1 MVFVVVTLMH
11 EGSCFAVTLVT
22 VFQRKDYG
30 WVVIFGTCVFVMRGC
45 VCVCMYHEG
54 VCVFVC
60 DEGVCVFVMRVC
72 VFVCDEGVCLCVSL

>member
-1 MVFVVVTLMH
+1 MFSIMQ
-11 EGSCFAVTLVT
+11 LVNQSYNNQSYMIG
-22 VFQRKDYG
+22 V
-30 WVVIFGTCVFVMRGC
+30 CVFVMRGCVC

-72 VFVCDEGVCLCVSL
+72 VFVCDEGVCVCVSL

>member
-30 WVVIFGTCVFVMRGC
+30 WVVIFGTCEFDFRGS
-45 VCVCMYHEG
+45 MTDIPLFG
-54 VCVFVC
+54 
-60 DEGVCVFVMRVC
+60 
-72 VFVCDEGVCLCVSL
+72 